1 MSRGRQLLVVLATV
15 LVLCSALSH
24 ALIWLLGIRT
34 DVIDR
39 ASILPEAAGPPV
51 VVTGSSLTFFGVS
64 WQQAAKAMQ
73 RPILTRG
80 VGGASPCELESLL
93 REVPQARA
101 LIIGVSIFDLNEN
114 NLSDARAPLVPFAQT
129 LHDLRASRTDWTA
142 TKRILWSYP
151 LPWVQR
157 VFPVAGQSNA
167 VMVGAREKVR
177 ALLKHQPEPEPEE
190 RLSFKTDE
198 DAVRPEKLSDWDAG
212 RVARNLSQLTSAGL
226 ERGGF
231 DGPKSLALA
240 RILARAAHQE
250 PTVVLVLP
258 VSPPYLG
265 KFGDAASV
273 AAFEQALARLKAAD
287 PNVRIIRLDR
297 EPVLQPAEVFW
308 DLVHLNDDGRRIA
321 TGLVIDHLSAPP
333 AR

>member
-1 MSRGRQLLVVLATV
+1 MSRGRQLCLVLAAV

-24 ALIWLLGIRT
+24 VLIWLLGIRT

-51 VVTGSSLTFFGVS
+51 IVAGSSLTFFGVS

-73 RPILTRG
+73 RPVVTRS
-80 VGGASPCELESLL
+80 VGGASPCELEPLL
-93 REVPQARA
+93 REVPQARR
-101 LIIGVSIFDLNEN
+101 LIIGVSIFDLNES
-114 NLSDARAPLVPFAQT
+114 NLSDSRPALVPFVQSVRD
-129 LHDLRASRTDWTA
+129 LHASRTDWTA

-157 VFPVAGQSNA
+157 GFPVAGRSNA

-177 ALLKHQPEPEPEE
+177 SLLKRQPKPEPEA

-198 DAVRPEKLSDWDAG
+198 DAIRPEKLSDWDAG
-212 RVARNLSQLTSAGL
+212 RVARNLSQLASAGL
-226 ERGGF
+226 DRGGF
-231 DGPKSLALA
+231 DGPKARALA
-240 RILARAAHQE
+240 RILVQAANQE
-250 PTVVLVLP
+250 PTVVLVFP
-258 VSPPYLG
+258 VSPPYRG

-287 PNVRIIRLDR
+287 PNARIIRLDR
-297 EPVLQPAEVFW
+297 VPALQSAEVFW
-308 DLVHLNDDGRRIA
+308 DLVHLNDDGHRLA
-321 TGLVIDHLSAPP
+321 TRLVIDELARAP
-333 AR
+333 R